1 MSIIF
6 PTYSE
11 KKSLSKSKQK
21 KFCIWQIVTNCE
33 RKRMRKL
40 ALSDEILL
48 SVDKAAR
55 YIGGEVNSV
64 MKNLD
69 GIDVRV
75 AFCFP
80 DVYEIGMS
88 NLGMMLLYNMFNKR
102 PDVWCE
108 RVYSPWLDLD
118 KLMREQNIP
127 LFALESQDPVRDFD
141 FLCITL
147 GYEMCYTN
155 VLQTLDLSQIPL
167 KAADR
172 DESCPIVI
180 GGGACAYNPEPLAAF
195 FDLFYIG
202 EGETVYDA
210 LFDAYKANKEA
221 GGSREEFLL
230 KAAQIPGIYV
240 PAFYDVTYK
249 EDGTIASFA
258 PNRPGVPEKVQKQL
272 IVDMDKGYCPIE
284 KPVVPFIKATQD
296 RVTLEIQRGCIRGCR
311 FCQAG
316 MIYRPL
322 RERDVEE
329 LKESARAMLKNSGH
343 EEISLSSLSSS
354 DYTHLEEL
362 VNFLIDEFKSA
373 GVNISLPS
381 LRIDA
386 FALDVMSKVQDIK
399 KSSLTFAPEAGS
411 QRLRDVINKGLTE
424 EVILHGAHEAFVGG
438 WNRVKLYF
446 MLGLPTETEE
456 DMKGIAHLAERIA
469 EEYYDTVPKEKRHGK
484 VQIVVSTSFFVP
496 KPFTPFQWAP
506 MYTEQ
511 DFIDKAKVVKE
522 EIRAQLNQKSI
533 KYNWHEPDVTT
544 LEGFLARGD
553 RRASEVIL
561 KAYEK
566 GALYDAWSESF
577 RYDIWKEAFAETGID
592 IEFYTLR
599 ERSTDEILPWDFIDA
614 GVTKEFLIREWKQAK
629 GEVVTPNCRQKCAGC
644 GARRYEGGVCYEGKN
659 KIHKRRAYEI
669 CRTS

>member
-21 KFCIWQIVTNCE
+21 KFCIWQIVTNRE
-33 RKRMRKL
+33 GKRMRKL

-446 MLGLPTETEE
+446 MLGLPTETEK

-659 KIHKRRAYEI
+659 
-669 CRTS
+669 

>member
-1 MSIIF
+1 
-6 PTYSE
+6 
-11 KKSLSKSKQK
+11 
-21 KFCIWQIVTNCE
+21 
-33 RKRMRKL
+33 MRNL
-40 ALSDEILL
+40 ALSDEILM

-64 MKNLD
+64 MKD
-69 GIDVRV
+69 KEKVDIRF
-75 AFCFP
+75 AMCFP

-88 NLGMMLLYNMFNKR
+88 NLGMMILYNMFNER
-102 PDVWCE
+102 EDVWCE
-108 RVYSPWLDLD
+108 RVFSPWTDLD
-118 KLMREQNIP
+118 KLMREKKIP
-127 LFALESQDPVRDFD
+127 LFALESQEPVKEFD
-141 FLCITL
+141 FLGITL

-155 VLQTLDLSQIPL
+155 ILQILDLSGIPL
-167 KAADR
+167 LAKDR
-172 DESCPIVI
+172 GEEFPIVI
-180 GGGACAYNPEPLAAF
+180 GGGACAYNPEPLADF

-202 EGETVYDA
+202 EGEMVYDA
-210 LFDAYKANKEA
+210 LFDAYKANKAA
-221 GGSREEFLL
+221 GGTKEDFLMR
-230 KAAQIPGIYV
+230 AAQVPGIYV

-258 PNRPGVPEKVQKQL
+258 PNRPEVPEKVKKQL
-272 IVDMDKGYCPIE
+272 IVDMDEGYRPIE

-316 MIYRPL
+316 MIYRPT
-322 RERDVEE
+322 RERDVEA
-329 LKESARAMLKNSGH
+329 LKASAREMLKNTGH

-354 DYTHLEEL
+354 DYTQLEEL
-362 VNFLIDEFKSA
+362 VTFLIEEFKEK

-424 EVILHGAHEAFVGG
+424 EDILHGAKEAFLGG

-456 DMKGIAHLAERIA
+456 DMKGIAHLAEKIA

-496 KPFTPFQWAP
+496 KPFTPFQWAG
-506 MYTEQ
+506 MYSEQ
-511 DFIDKAKVVKE
+511 NFIDKAKVVKE

-533 KYNWHEPDVTT
+533 KYNWHEPDVTI

-553 RRASEVIL
+553 RKCGKVIL
-561 KAYEK
+561 KAYEN

-577 RYDIWKEAFAETGID
+577 HYEIWQQAFEETNTD
-592 IEFYTLR
+592 LDFYTLR
-599 ERSTDEILPWDFIDA
+599 ERDVDEILPWDFIDA
-614 GVTKEFLIREWKQAK
+614 GVTKEVLAREWKHAK
-629 GEVVTPNCRQKCAGC
+629 EGVVTPNCRKRCSGC
-644 GARRYEGGVCYEGKN
+644 GVKQYGGGVCYEGKN
-659 KIHKRRAYEI
+659 
-669 CRTS
+669 